1 MSSECTAL
9 GLTAK
14 RAGKL
19 MVCDGIILE
28 NGRVDGIR
36 SDPTSDRQG
45 SRGYSEVLLRP
56 ANRSQGTNTVSQSG
70 PDTVVPQVTAEAWSR
85 YGTNVS
91 RNSRVHPE
99 AWMQCDDV
107 RAEGPRGPPSA
118 LDRPVPN
125 TRQPRKIRYTGAEWG
140 RIMEL
145 ARASGRPPARYVRET
160 SLGTVPKAR
169 RSRENDD
176 LIYELGRI
184 GTILNRLAAAAKA
197 SGIAS
202 HQTTIEAA
210 LTELLTAVRR
220 LG

>member
-1 MSSECTAL
+1 M
-9 GLTAK
+9 
-14 RAGKL
+14 
-19 MVCDGIILE
+19 
-28 NGRVDGIR
+28 
-36 SDPTSDRQG
+36 
-45 SRGYSEVLLRP
+45 
-56 ANRSQGTNTVSQSG
+56 
-70 PDTVVPQVTAEAWSR
+70 
-85 YGTNVS
+85 
-91 RNSRVHPE
+91 
-99 AWMQCDDV
+99 
-107 RAEGPRGPPSA
+107 
-118 LDRPVPN
+118 PN

-169 RSRENDD
+169 PSRENDD